1 MVDLARMLK
10 HLLPPSWL
18 LLRRAFPAQ
27 TLAAIEAAV
36 TAAEQGHRGEI
47 RFAVEASLNLPA
59 LLRKQSAR
67 ARAVDVF
74 AQLRVWDTA
83 ENNGV
88 LIYVLL
94 ADHDVEIVADRGITA
109 RVSADEWSAICQ
121 AMETRFQVGQ
131 YEAGAVAAIARVG
144 ELLRRHYPGADAA
157 GDELEDRP
165 GVL

>member
-1 MVDLARMLK
+1 MVDLARLLK
-10 HLLPPSWL
+10 HLLPPTWW
-18 LLRRAFPAQ
+18 LLRRAFPAS

-36 TAAEQGHRGEI
+36 TAAERGHRGEI
-47 RFAVEASLNLPA
+47 RFAVEASLGLPA
-59 LLRKQSAR
+59 LLRGQSAR
-67 ARAVDVF
+67 ERAVEVF

-109 RVSADEWSAICQ
+109 RVSADEWTAICQ
-121 AMETRFQVGQ
+121 EMEIRFHAGQ

-144 ELLRRHYPGADAA
+144 ALLKRHYPGADAA
-157 GDELEDRP
+157 GDELPDRP
-165 GVL
+165 GVV